1 MQQAAANL
9 QVLGSSKAACTSMLI
24 AAQKGC
30 VYDVFLGATELR
42 STVEITDNR
51 VYLGVQI

>member
-1 MQQAAANL
+1 
-9 QVLGSSKAACTSMLI
+9 MLI